1 MEFWITLFQILGF
14 IVGGWVLNDFFNG
27 R

>member
-1 MEFWITLFQILGF
+1 MCIAGAVKRFWITLFQIS
-14 IVGGWVLNDFFNG
+14 